1 MANSVGRTDFGTASV
16 EEAHLL
22 DIALNAPIVIAY
34 RSVFDT
40 KGVLIHEAEGV
51 HRGDFVRVRMQLK

>member
-1 MANSVGRTDFGTASV
+1 MVGTASV